1 MKKSAK
7 LNVLASS
14 FIGAFIWFASPYLTG
29 ELEPWDSE
37 TFYYIG
43 SLLLGGIILG
53 LYNSEK
59 IWAYAIG
66 IFLGQLIYSL
76 LFLPLGPLVLIGSLY
91 LAASSLVCYLGAI
104 IGKVL
109 KVYVFKQQKA

>member
-1 MKKSAK
+1 M
-7 LNVLASS
+7 SS
-14 FIGAFIWFASPYLTG
+14 VIGALIWFASPYLTG
-29 ELEPWDSE
+29 EAEPWDSE

-43 SLLLGGIILG
+43 SLFIGGIILG

-76 LFLPLGPLVLIGSLY
+76 LFLPLGPLILIGSLY
-91 LAASSLVCYLGAI
+91 LAGSSIICYIGAS
-104 IGKVL
+104 IGKL
-109 KVYVFKQQKA
+109 SKAYVFKQ